1 MLLIGVQEVSRQ
13 LAWEALN
20 AGYRG
25 VVTKGVDITTV
36 AHGGRTIPAGGS
48 PATTSAPEPVT
59 PFHQRCAPC
68 PSPS

>member
-25 VVTKGVDITTV
+25 VVTKGAGDEVVRGVEPLPRHDMFFY
-36 AHGGRTIPAGGS
+36 ADDGSSSGPA
-48 PATTSAPEPVT
+48 PA
-59 PFHQRCAPC
+59 
-68 PSPS
+68 